1 MRVDSQDPFNYPS
14 LNRKDLM
21 SLSTLNTKQD
31 VKNISTKKFVSYRD
45 SSLNL
50 QIHDIDKAY
59 PKKIGG
65 P

>member
-1 MRVDSQDPFNYPS
+1 
-14 LNRKDLM
+14 M
-21 SLSTLNTKQD
+21 SLSTLN
-31 VKNISTKKFVSYRD
+31 KKLKTQQQQKFISYRD

-50 QIHDIDKAY
+50 TNHDIDKAH